1 MLGNGVYDGI
11 RAGIKAKKLVMVV
24 VMVVVVM
31 VVMVVMVVLVVMVVT
46 FLHLAKA
53 RMVIMLPGSPATRK
67 ATQQPKPSRSIHS
80 G

>member
-24 VMVVVVM
+24 MVM
-31 VVMVVMVVLVVMVVT
+31 VVMVVT

-53 RMVIMLPGSPATRK
+53 RMVMMLPGSPATRK

>member
-11 RAGIKAKKLVMVV
+11 RAGNKAKKMVM
-24 VMVVVVM
+24 VM
-31 VVMVVMVVLVVMVVT
+31 VVMVMMVVVVT

-53 RMVIMLPGSPATRK
+53 RMVMMLPGSPATRK

>member
-11 RAGIKAKKLVMVV
+11 RAGNKAKKMVTVV
-24 VMVVVVM
+24 VM
-31 VVMVVMVVLVVMVVT
+31 VVMVVT

-53 RMVIMLPGSPATRK
+53 RMVMMLPGSPATRK

>member
-11 RAGIKAKKLVMVV
+11 RARIKAKKLVMVV
-24 VMVVVVM
+24 VMVVMVM
-31 VVMVVMVVLVVMVVT
+31 VVMVVT

-53 RMVIMLPGSPATRK
+53 RMVMMLPGSPATRK